1 MLGRRDFSAWTGH
14 LFRGVV
20 TVTCELQVVT
30 DPGVLVRESRPDLGY
45 NPLAPA
51 G

>member
-1 MLGRRDFSAWTGH
+1 VAYTGH

-30 DPGVLVRESRPDLGY
+30 DPGVLARSARPDLGF
-45 NPLAPA
+45 NPLDPR
-51 G
+51 